1 MSEEEKFHLREY
13 KLIVFSILCFF
24 NDDKESVFSSANFQI
39 LLDEI
44 SAKIAHHGFTPSKF
58 TRSLIDQCRGIKRD
72 SLLKSFFNSL
82 LRWAPLIKKLL
93 RYFSSDS
100 SFAPNVQIL
109 KTEELSEI
117 HAKIQKPKQHQRLS
131 WLVTLGTRVQFKV
144 AIYSFSTY
152 KTLFRQ
158 LFTLLNHQIGNLL
171 FEFALE

>member
-82 LRWAPLIKKLL
+82 LR
-93 RYFSSDS
+93 
-100 SFAPNVQIL
+100 
-109 KTEELSEI
+109 
-117 HAKIQKPKQHQRLS
+117 
-131 WLVTLGTRVQFKV
+131 
-144 AIYSFSTY
+144 
-152 KTLFRQ
+152 
-158 LFTLLNHQIGNLL
+158 
-171 FEFALE
+171 